1 MSPMT
6 RKPDNTDHTRDAPN
20 AGHRVLVP
28 IERALYAEAVRA
40 AAHYGLPVEEWFAR
54 AAREKLAAAPIRP
67 PADSGD
73 GPIRT
78 PYVESGI
85 TTRDSRSSAG

>member
-1 MSPMT
+1 MT
-6 RKPDNTDHTRDAPN
+6 RKPTDTHDTRGAPN
-20 AGHRVLVP
+20 AEDRVLVP
-28 IERALYAEAVRA
+28 IERTLYAEALQA
-40 AAHYGLPVEEWFAR
+40 AAHYGLPVEQWFAR
-54 AAREKLAAAPIRP
+54 AARDKLAAETIRP